1 MTKTIKTILSV
12 FVTDLAAYNAG
23 ELRGEWL
30 KLPTTEDEIAE
41 CIERVTNGEDHEIFI
56 TDFESDIGMEA
67 GEYDNIENLNEQAQT
82 FEDLDEWEQDITEA
96 ILECGAAS
104 DISAAVD
111 MVDDCTL
118 YSDCETLEDLAR
130 ELVDEGAFGD
140 IPQSIAN
147 YIDYEAIARDLNYD
161 NYYETSK
168 GVLYV
173 G

>member
-1 MTKTIKTILSV
+1 MTRTVKTILSV

-30 KLPTTEDEIAE
+30 ELPTTEDEITE
-41 CIERVTNGEDHEIFI
+41 CIERVTSGEDHEIFI
-56 TDFESDIGMEA
+56 TDFESDIGMKA
-67 GEYDNIENLNEQAQT
+67 GEYDSIENLNEQAQE
-82 FEDLDEWEQDITEA
+82 FEDLDEWEQDIAEA
-96 ILECGAAS
+96 ILECGAAR
-104 DISAAVD
+104 DISEAVE

-130 ELVDEGAFGD
+130 ELVDDGAFGD

-173 G
+173 S